1 MTAHDGRSAAM
12 MNFLDDSRRARVP
25 AALLVVLR
33 VYLGIVFL
41 VAVWPKLTAAGG
53 FGPRLETFVERAALP
68 NAHAFYRPFLE
79 GVVLPNASLF
89 AVLVAV
95 GELLVGLSLVT
106 GTLTRVG
113 GFGAAFLTLNYLFA
127 KGNWFWVPSSND
139 AAMFIIALVVAI
151 GAAGRAFGVDYWL
164 RTRWPGVSLW

>member
-1 MTAHDGRSAAM
+1 ME
-12 MNFLDDSRRARVP
+12 FLDDGRRARVP
-25 AALLVVLR
+25 AVLLVALR

-41 VAVWPKLTAAGG
+41 VAAWPKLTAGGG
-53 FGPRLETFVERAALP
+53 FAPRLTGFVEAAALP

-79 GVVLPNASLF
+79 TVVLPNAALF
-89 AVLVAV
+89 AVLVTV

-106 GTLTRVG
+106 GTVTRVG

-139 AAMFIIALVVAI
+139 AAMFMIALVVAI
-151 GAAGRAFGVDYWL
+151 GAAGRAFGGDYWL
-164 RTRWPGVSLW
+164 ARRWPGVAFW